1 MSRLPLPLRPRC
13 TRRAPRRRRASP
25 LLALALLLATL
36 SGIAAPTAAHLSI
49 IRQGPES
56 RGAIEAGDYMGLGL
70 AAGDFNGDGYDD
82 IAMGAPGED
91 VNGEG
96 ADAGAVII
104 DFGSHFGITQVGAQ
118 LLTAGSLGQTGQ
130 AGAHFGQA
138 LAAGDFNHDGFD
150 DLVIGAPLYDLAGH
164 SNAGRFYVVYGSAG
178 GLLASSVVFDESSA
192 GGAIETGDEFG
203 RSFAV
208 GNFDGDASGID
219 DLAVGAPGED
229 NNAGA
234 VAVNYMGGPLFGLT
248 AGVATFFKQST
259 LGGINTPGDRFGES
273 IAAGNLV
280 GSSHDDLAIGA
291 PYQGGSLFAALGAG
305 WVVKGSG
312 SAPTAGRAGPH
323 PAYPAGA
330 PPRRCRVS
338 PGGASARRGAGWAGF
353 TEGPGNEPAE
363 PGDEFGTTIAFG
375 RFDATG
381 KGGFA
386 VSAPYEDYE
395 DNFPWGNVYLA
406 DIGMV
411 HIIAPWRQA
420 FGLTCKRS
428 TTWDCEG
435 NPVFSQRPFD
445 KIT

>member
-291 PYQGGSLFAALGAG
+291 PYQGGSLFAALGAV

-312 SAPTAGRAGPH
+312 SALTAGGALLYHANTVGPTQSY
-323 PAYPAGA
+323 AYFGYALAVGQ
-330 PPRRCRVS
+330 VFS
-338 PGGASARRGAGWAGF
+338 
-353 TEGPGNEPAE
+353 GPYRSLAVRE
-363 PGDEFGTTIAFG
+363 PGRQVNSATFAG
-375 RFDATG
+375 RVIVAQ
-381 KGGFA
+381 GG
-386 VSAPYEDYE
+386 VSALHFHPGVVPLL
-395 DNFPWGNVYLA
+395 NRNS
-406 DIGMV
+406 
-411 HIIAPWRQA
+411 R
-420 FGLTCKRS
+420 
-428 TTWDCEG
+428 
-435 NPVFSQRPFD
+435 
-445 KIT
+445 